1 MQINARETIFFIY
14 HNIILIKNVHFRLGE
29 YVSGGGLHDFV
40 FAFLTI
46 LAFYIFKYSC
56 NRLAQISS

>member
-1 MQINARETIFFIY
+1 MQINAQENILFIY

-40 FAFLTI
+40 FTI
-46 LAFYIFKYSC
+46 PPIRVFHI
-56 NRLAQISS
+56 